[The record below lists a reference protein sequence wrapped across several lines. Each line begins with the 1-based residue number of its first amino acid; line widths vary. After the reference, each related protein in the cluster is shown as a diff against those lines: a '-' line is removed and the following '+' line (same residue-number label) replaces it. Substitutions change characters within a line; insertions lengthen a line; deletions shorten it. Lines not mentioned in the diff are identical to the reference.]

1 MMRPQDTRPDERILT
16 IDRLGARGDGIAD
29 TPDGPVY
36 VPYALPGEV
45 VRVGLP
51 VPDPVEGRAA
61 RSSQGRAEA
70 RAALIA
76 VETAS
81 PARREP
87 ECALFTRCGGC
98 ATQHMAP
105 ETYRAWKRDG
115 VVAALAHAHIEA
127 AMLGSAPVE
136 PLVDAHGTGRRR
148 VTFHA
153 RRKDGEDA
161 VGFMAARS
169 HTLIPIDH
177 CPVLDPALG
186 RAPQVALGLA
196 RLLLPKGKPLDIQ
209 VTATTGGL
217 DIDVRGYGEAGESMR
232 RTLTQAAE
240 RLDLARL
247 SIHGDRIVERRP
259 PAIAMGQGAVGK
271 GAVIPLVTPPAGG
284 FLQATALGEET
295 LARLVMEAC
304 AQAPRRLR
312 RVADLFAG
320 CGPFALRLAG
330 IAEVHAVESAAPA
343 LAALDRAFRATPGL
357 RRITTEARDLFRRP
371 LLPLELDAYDAV
383 VFDPPRAG
391 AQAQARELAQ
401 SKVPLVVAV
410 SCDAGTFA
418 RDAKILIDGGYT
430 PTRITPVD
438 QFRHSAHVE
447 TVGVFVRGNKQ
458 GRRGR

>member
-1 MMRPQDTRPDERILT
+1 MMQEGTRTLT

-29 TPDGPVY
+29 TPAGPVY

-51 VPDPVEGRAA
+51 APDPLDGRAA
-61 RSSQGRAEA
+61 RSSHGRVEA
-70 RAALIA
+70 RAAFIA
-76 VETAS
+76 VETPS

-87 ECALFTRCGGC
+87 ECALFMRCGGC
-98 ATQHMAP
+98 ATQHMA
-105 ETYRAWKRDG
+105 EAAYRAWKRDS
-115 VVAALAHAHIEA
+115 VVTALARAHVDA
-127 AMLGSAPVE
+127 AVA

-153 RRKDGEDA
+153 RRKDGFDA

-186 RAPQVALGLA
+186 HAPPAALDLA

-217 DIDVRGYGEAGESMR
+217 DIDVRGYGPASEADR
-232 RTLTQAAE
+232 RALTRAAE

-247 SIHGDRIVERRP
+247 SLHGDRIVERRA
-259 PAIAMGQGAVGK
+259 PAISMGNG
-271 GAVIPLVTPPAGG
+271 LVVPPAGG

-304 AQAPRRLR
+304 AEAPRRIR
-312 RVADLFAG
+312 RAADLFAG
-320 CGPFALRLAG
+320 CGPFTLRLAE
-330 IAEVHAVESAAPA
+330 IADVHAVESAAPA
-343 LAALDRAFRATPGL
+343 LAALDRAFRSTPGL
-357 RRITTEARDLFRRP
+357 RRITTETRDLFRRP
-371 LLPLELDAYDAV
+371 LLPLELNTYDAV

-391 AQAQARELAQ
+391 AEAQARELAK
-401 SKVPLVVAV
+401 STVPLVIAV
-410 SCDAGTFA
+410 SCDAGAFA
-418 RDAKILIDGGYT
+418 RDAKILLDGGYA
-430 PTRITPVD
+430 PARITPVD

-447 TVGVFVRGNKQ
+447 TVGVFVRPGTGK
-458 GRRGR
+458 RRR